1 MRECCT
7 TGSIQRDEGS
17 EGLHWLFTNFIG
29 NFRIDKKNIKYEY
42 NRKNGHDL
50 KCTGEEAFSLKR

>member
-29 NFRIDKKNIKYEY
+29 NFRIDKKISNTSTIE
-42 NRKNGHDL
+42 R
-50 KCTGEEAFSLKR
+50 TGTT